1 MDEQAEVR
9 RERQAE
15 KVKASSSKKV
25 EEPSVAELQSK
36 FMTKPLK
43 VITF

>member
-1 MDEQAEVR
+1 MKK
-9 RERQAE
+9 E
-15 KVKASSSKKV
+15 KQLEKQKASSAKKV
-25 EEPSVAELQSK
+25 VEPSITELQNK